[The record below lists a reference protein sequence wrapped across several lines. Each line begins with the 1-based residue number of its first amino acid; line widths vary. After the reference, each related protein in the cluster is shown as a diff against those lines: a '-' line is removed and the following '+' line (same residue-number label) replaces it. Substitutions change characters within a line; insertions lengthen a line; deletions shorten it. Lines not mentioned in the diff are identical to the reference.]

1 MDAVAETPNDALTCD
16 NNGDLTSGGNNKR
29 DAQSGV
35 LLSDANKTDEEDKV
49 TASPASHVEQEEGKV
64 KHLALYDEEQIT
76 PLIVF
81 MF

>member
-16 NNGDLTSGGNNKR
+16 NNGDLTSGGNNNG

-35 LLSDANKTDEEDKV
+35 LLSDANKTDEEEDKV

-64 KHLALYDEEQIT
+64 KHLAPY
-76 PLIVF
+76 
-81 MF
+81 